1 MKRKVKG
8 YEGFSQFNGVL
19 KKVDIR
25 QMQAKKT
32 AARMQNQRTM
42 KKQTG
47 WPKSRQLQDL
57 TGREHLVLL
66 VLWLVGASVP
76 TQPE

>member
-1 MKRKVKG
+1 
-8 YEGFSQFNGVL
+8 
-19 KKVDIR
+19 
-25 QMQAKKT
+25 MQAKKT

-47 WPKSRQLQDL
+47 WPKSQQLQDL